1 MLNEKD
7 KQQDKQ
13 KNQVGD
19 RIIYMDQNQKKIK
32 KNQKVKNNEFIEE
45 PSSPIPSYMS
55 NDTNVF
61 NLNNITKENVL
72 IKKDKNNKKYCFII
86 IDLETCNGI
95 SRKNN
100 SIIQLSFMFLGT
112 NYIYD
117 TYSKPD
123 DSIPWMTENK
133 YFMSNITKNTVKNS
147 PTLKNVLLSFLKI
160 ISNFNNINPIFIAHN
175 SSFSKDIL
183 ELCFDFYN
191 IKCEYNKWC
200 NTMNKDFFNVR
211 DDNGNFIK
219 SLKKISKILLNEN
232 EYKNNSKQDISILY
246 KCLLK
251 IHKCD
256 DKISSIILKSIN
268 VNEKNKDDSEDKKIK
283 LSNLLNEYYNII
295 NKEKEILNHKMI
307 IEDKIKKFLKN
318 NDYVIVDNKKI
329 TYKEIT
335 LKNFFEEN
343 IKKKYK
349 KIYITDI

>member
-1 MLNEKD
+1 MLYEK
-7 KQQDKQ
+7 DKQ

-19 RIIYMDQNQKKIK
+19 RIIYMHQNQKK
-32 KNQKVKNNEFIEE
+32 VENNEIVKE
-45 PSSPIPSYMS
+45 PSYMH
-55 NDTNVF
+55 NKNHQITDTNVF
-61 NLNNITKENVL
+61 NLNDITKENIL

-117 TYSKPD
+117 TYAKPD

-133 YFMSNITKNTVKNS
+133 HFISKITKNIVKNS

-191 IKCEYNKWC
+191 IKCEHNKWC
-200 NTMNKDFFNVR
+200 NTMNKEFFNVR

-232 EYKNNSKQDISILY
+232 EYKDDILNDSKHDIYILY

-256 DKISSIILKSIN
+256 DKISSIIFKYIN
-268 VNEKNKDDSEDKKIK
+268 INEKNKNDSEDKKIK

-318 NDYVIVDNKKI
+318 DDYVIVDNKKI